1 MERFKIFCLS
11 FLCSLLLMTSCSKQP
26 QLYKKEFDET
36 EKKKYAKQFIEGL
49 KIAHNQGS
57 PEEHFLIKEAILL
70 DATFSDSY
78 REMGASRVKR
88 GINTE
93 TMKKYAKAVSLD
105 PESWQGYRG
114 YLYLYFYRDYDNAIK
129 DFDELDELT
138 PNFVDYPQSENI
150 DLMRGIAYM
159 MKKEYPKAQEYFKKF
174 FEHESKS
181 GDLNYIESRAFM
193 YYGITYFETGDLEK
207 ALEKFDLGIKNNKN
221 ADLFYWKAKTMKA
234 LHKKPLEILALIKT
248 SKELLSQG
256 YNSRRPYVEEFYQTY
271 IEDIEEL
278 QNSI

>member
-1 MERFKIFCLS
+1 MEKFKIFYRS
-11 FLCSLLLMTSCSKQP
+11 ILCSFCLIISCGKQP
-26 QLYKKEFDET
+26 ELYKKEFDEA
-36 EKKKYAKQFIEGL
+36 ESKAYAKQFIEGL
-49 KIAHNQGS
+49 HGAYYQGS
-57 PEEHFLIKEAILL
+57 PEEYFLIQEAINM

-93 TMKKYAKAVSLD
+93 AMKKYATAVSLD

-129 DFDELDELT
+129 DFDELDVLT

-150 DLMRGIAYM
+150 DFMRGIAYM
-159 MKKEYPKAQEYFKKF
+159 MKKEYPKAQTYFEKF

-181 GDLNYIESRAFM
+181 GDLKYIESRAFM
-193 YYGITYFETGDLEK
+193 YHGITYFETGNLEK

-234 LHKKPLEILALIKT
+234 LNKNPSEILTLLKT
-248 SKELLSQG
+248 SEELLSQG
-256 YNSRRPYVEEFYQTY
+256 YNTRRPYVEEFYQTY
-271 IEDIEEL
+271 IEDIEDL
-278 QNSI
+278 KNSI